1 MFILSNRNITLYTL
15 DGDETFTVQRG
26 FIGEIPDRF
35 CRTPYFDALVKDGKI
50 VLSATT
56 KDKDVVKA
64 AEEGEEVLKETVK
77 RTRKPK
83 QEKE

>member
-1 MFILSNRNITLYTL
+1 MFLLSNRNVDLCTR
-15 DGDETFTVQRG
+15 DGDETFTVSRG

-35 CRTPYFDALVKDGKI
+35 CHTPYDALVKDGKI
-50 VLSATT
+50 VLSATA
-56 KDKDVVKA
+56 KDKDIVKA
-64 AEEGEEVLKETVK
+64 AEEGEEILKETVK